1 MPSYTEAA
9 RELALLNP
17 DQFHTKDQRHPT
29 LSPSLGTLPVLQEA
43 LDSVS

>member
-17 DQFHTKDQRHPT
+17 DQFHNERSRAPY
-29 LSPSLGTLPVLQEA
+29 TLPESGDFAHVTG
-43 LDSVS
+43 SFG